1 MVTVEAMIGY
11 FERLIAEYRLSGDR
25 QGLLRIQT
33 AAGMMMQAAQAAGDA
48 ATARRLHVLAAQAA
62 NQAEEAQR

>member
-11 FERLIAEYRLSGDR
+11 FERLIAEYRLAGDR

-33 AAGMMMQAAQAAGDA
+33 TAGMMMQAAQAANDA
-48 ATARRLHVLAAQAA
+48 VTARRLRVLAAQAA
-62 NQAEEAQR
+62 NHAEDVPR